1 MQELLL
7 LLLLV
12 LVLLLEE
19 AKVEAC
25 FGAVL
30 FCVSSIC
37 SSLLLDLLDFQ
48 SYKKKTLANVQGGP
62 RRPKTRDKIHTR
74 KISLS
79 LSVTVASD

>member
-1 MQELLL
+1 MMIACKQQVLQQQIIAVEELLL

-37 SSLLLDLLDFQ
+37 SSLLLDLLDFE
-48 SYKKKTLANVQGGP
+48 SY
-62 RRPKTRDKIHTR
+62 
-74 KISLS
+74 
-79 LSVTVASD
+79 

>member
-1 MQELLL
+1 MIACKQQVLQQQIIAVQELLLL

-37 SSLLLDLLDFQ
+37 SSLLLDLLDFE
-48 SYKKKTLANVQGGP
+48 SY
-62 RRPKTRDKIHTR
+62 
-74 KISLS
+74 
-79 LSVTVASD
+79 

>member
-1 MQELLL
+1 MMIACKQVLQQQIIAVQELLLLQEDLLLL

-12 LVLLLEE
+12 LVLALLLEE

-37 SSLLLDLLDFQ
+37 SSLLLYLLDFEC
-48 SYKKKTLANVQGGP
+48 Y
-62 RRPKTRDKIHTR
+62 
-74 KISLS
+74 
-79 LSVTVASD
+79 